1 MKITSIDL
9 VRATIPLDPAFNAG
23 WDPVPRS
30 QFSAVVVK
38 VGTDEGISGFGSGDT
53 MAGFEQFV
61 PLFLGKDP
69 MRVGAHVR
77 ALETLSFHAGR
88 YWPFETALWDI
99 IGKAL
104 NTPIATLFGGSE
116 SAIPAYASTGAILG
130 REERV
135 QSIEALK
142 ERGFRAAKIRIS
154 ASDLDAGVDTVLA
167 VREAVGPDFELMV
180 DLNQSWRMAGDIRR
194 AMDPAQVCRVAQRL
208 REASV
213 FWLEEPLPL
222 NDATGLRS
230 VRAQGVRVSGGEMVR
245 TFEELLYLV
254 ENDVLDVYQPDVV
267 LAGGMHRVRTIAEV
281 VHSKNRLFT
290 PHTWSN
296 GIGLLAN
303 LHVTAGVGGAPFI
316 EFPVD
321 PPTWTEER
329 RDFMLTEPIRVG
341 LDGMLR
347 VPPGPG
353 LGIEVDEERMRS
365 LAKRAAA

>member
-1 MKITSIDL
+1 VKITSIEL
-9 VRATIPLDPAFNAG
+9 IRATIPLDPPFDAA
-23 WDPVPRS
+23 WDPIPRTE
-30 QFSAVVVK
+30 FSAVVVK
-38 VGTDEGISGFGSGDT
+38 VGTDEGVTGFGSGDT
-53 MAGFEQFV
+53 MAGFEQFL

-69 MRVGAHVR
+69 FRIGAHVR

-104 NTPIATLFGGSE
+104 DTPVATLFGGSE
-116 SAIPAYASTGAILG
+116 SAVPAYASTGALLG
-130 REERV
+130 PEERV
-135 QSIEALK
+135 ESILALK
-142 ERGFRAAKIRIS
+142 DRGFGAAKIRVS
-154 ASDLDAGVDTVLA
+154 AFDLDAGVATVLA
-167 VREAVGPDFELMV
+167 VREAVGLDFELMV

-194 AMDPAQVCRVAQRL
+194 ALDPAQVRRVAQRL
-208 REASV
+208 HEARV

-230 VRAQGVRVSGGEMVR
+230 VRDQGVRVSGGEMVR

-254 ENDVLDVYQPDVV
+254 EHDVLDVYQPDVV
-267 LAGGMHRVRTIAEV
+267 LAAGMHRVRTIAEV

-303 LHVTAGVGGAPFI
+303 LHVTAGVGGAPYI

-329 RDFMLTEPIRVG
+329 RDFMLTEPIKVG
-341 LDGMLR
+341 PDGMLR
-347 VPPGPG
+347 VPNGPG
-353 LGIEVDEERMRS
+353 LGVEIDEERMRS
-365 LAKRAAA
+365 LARLAA

>member
-1 MKITSIDL
+1 MKITSIEL
-9 VRATIPLDPAFNAG
+9 IRAAIPLDPPFDAA
-23 WDPVPRS
+23 WDPIPRTV
-30 QFSAVVVK
+30 FSAVVVK

-53 MAGFEQFV
+53 MAGFEQFI

-69 MRVGAHVR
+69 IGIGAHVR

-88 YWPFETALWDI
+88 YWPLETALWDI
-99 IGKAL
+99 IGKAF
-104 NTPIATLFGGSE
+104 NTPVATLFGGSE
-116 SAIPAYASTGAILG
+116 TAVPAYASTGGLLG
-130 REERV
+130 LDDRV
-135 QSIEALK
+135 DSIVAFK
-142 ERGFRAAKIRIS
+142 ERGFRAAKIRI
-154 ASDLDAGVDTVLA
+154 AAADLNAGVDTVLA

-194 AMDPAQVCRVAQRL
+194 ALDPAQVRRVARRL
-208 REASV
+208 QEAGV

-222 NDATGLRS
+222 NDATGLKS
-230 VRAQGVRVSGGEMVR
+230 VRDQGVRVSGGEMVR

-267 LAGGMHRVRTIAEV
+267 LAAGMHRVRTIAEV

-303 LHVTAGVGGAPFI
+303 LHVTAGVGGAPYI

-341 LDGMLR
+341 PDGMLR

-353 LGIEVDEERMRS
+353 LGVEVDEERIRN
-365 LAKRAAA
+365 LARPAA